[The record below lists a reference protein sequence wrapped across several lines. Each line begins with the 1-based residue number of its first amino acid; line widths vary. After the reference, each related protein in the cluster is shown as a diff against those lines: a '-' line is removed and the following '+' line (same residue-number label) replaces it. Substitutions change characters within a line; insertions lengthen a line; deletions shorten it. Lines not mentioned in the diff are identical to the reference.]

1 MQIGN
6 KNLVT
11 LTPEDRKRIE
21 EGIQQ
26 KYSRVARSSK
36 GNFQYPTGDAGLKGL
51 NYDTE
56 ILKKLPKDI
65 FVSYCGVGNP
75 FILGPIRE
83 GEAVLDI
90 GCGAGVDTLIAAIM
104 VGSKGRAAGIDST
117 PQMLAAA
124 RENLEKTLLDNVTF
138 QEASAEN
145 LPFSGV
151 TFDVV
156 ISNGV
161 FNLIPDKLK
170 ALKEIFRVLKPLG
183 CFMTADQVLTVEP
196 PEDTRSIVESWAK

>member
-1 MQIGN
+1 M
-6 KNLVT
+6 KSLT
-11 LTPEDRKRIE
+11 LEDRKRIE
-21 EGIQQ
+21 ESIQQ
-26 KYSRVARSSK
+26 KYSRVAQNSE
-36 GNFQYPTGDAGLKGL
+36 GNFRYLTGEAGLKGL

-75 FILGPIRE
+75 FLLGPISE

-124 RENLEKTLLDNVTF
+124 RKNLSKTSLNNVTF

-145 LPFSGV
+145 VPFLDAS
-151 TFDVV
+151 FDVV
-156 ISNGV
+156 ISNGA
-161 FNLIPDKLK
+161 FNLVPDKLK
-170 ALKEIFRVLKPLG
+170 TLKEVFRVLKPLG
-183 CFMTADQVLTVEP
+183 RFMIADQVLTVEP
-196 PEDTRSIVESWAK
+196 PEDTRSMVESWAK